1 MSTAVAK
8 IKGDVLKSVLTMRYD
23 PFLTD
28 ADWELVQEKSI
39 ITYPYKTDASDR
51 QGLTYKLISSLTS

>member
-1 MSTAVAK
+1 MLTAISKIKNDVAK
-8 IKGDVLKSVLTMRYD
+8 SVMTMRYD

-39 ITYPYKTDASDR
+39 ITYPYQKD
-51 QGLTYKLISSLTS
+51 SSGRSG

>member
-1 MSTAVAK
+1 MLTAISKIKNDVAK
-8 IKGDVLKSVLTMRYD
+8 SVMTMRYD

-39 ITYPYKTDASDR
+39 ITYPYKNDTSGR
-51 QGLTYKLISSLTS
+51 QGYKFTWS

>member
-1 MSTAVAK
+1 MLTAISKIKNDVAK
-8 IKGDVLKSVLTMRYD
+8 SVMTMRYD

-39 ITYPYKTDASDR
+39 ITYPYQKTD
-51 QGLTYKLISSLTS
+51 SSGRSG